1 MLKLYFFRFEEK
13 DMITIAEKLGIA
25 ADGILTVREGLLM
38 AAAAV
43 LVLLLLVIL
52 VRGLV
57 QRAERRKH
65 AIFSNSKNKYKSR
78 LGKKNIKY

>member
-1 MLKLYFFRFEEK
+1 MAMQRNTLYAKENRRPKFLRTGESVDIPF
-13 DMITIAEKLGIA
+13 
-25 ADGILTVREGLLM
+25 LL
-38 AAAAV
+38 

>member
-1 MLKLYFFRFEEK
+1 M
-13 DMITIAEKLGIA
+13 MTIAEKLGIA
-25 ADGILTVREGLLM
+25 ADGVLTMREGLLM

-43 LVLLLLVIL
+43 LVLLLLVTLI
-52 VRGLV
+52 RGLMH
-57 QRAERRKH
+57 RAERRKH

>member
-1 MLKLYFFRFEEK
+1 MFEEK
-13 DMITIAEKLGIA
+13 AMITSAEKLGIE

>member
-1 MLKLYFFRFEEK
+1 M
-13 DMITIAEKLGIA
+13 MTIAEKLGIA
-25 ADGILTVREGLLM
+25 ADGVLTVREGLLI

-57 QRAERRKH
+57 QRAKRRKH

>member
-1 MLKLYFFRFEEK
+1 
-13 DMITIAEKLGIA
+13 MITIAEKLGIE

-38 AAAAV
+38 AAV

>member
-1 MLKLYFFRFEEK
+1 M
-13 DMITIAEKLGIA
+13 MTIAEKLGIA
-25 ADGILTVREGLLM
+25 ADGVLTMREGLLI
-38 AAAAV
+38 AATAV
-43 LVLLLLVIL
+43 LVLLLLVML

-57 QRAERRKH
+57 QRAKRRKH